1 MVLSPHACNELKLLQ
16 MIFFLATNV
25 SLSWFYVRQY
35 IPFFQ
40 EDTVLNGGGST
51 GSFLFASLPATK
63 SLEERSY

>member
-40 EDTVLNGGGST
+40 EDIT
-51 GSFLFASLPATK
+51 GFPPNPTTAIYGY
-63 SLEERSY
+63 RQ